1 MKKKRKK
8 KFFKCLLYVFIAF
21 LTYQICF
28 NVILEFKLAKNNED
42 FIKGLL
48 ADSNYYTLY
57 EKKNNNFLNKAF
69 NLVFNI
75 EDPLVIL
82 EDSFH
87 VDAEITPKMKLM
99 SNKKEK
105 EVSVYIYNTHQKEA
119 YAGEGL
125 KEYNITPG
133 VLMASYLMQA
143 KLGEEDINALVL
155 EDDITEY
162 MNLNNM
168 NYASSYKASRT
179 FVSDAIKENPN
190 LKLILDIHRDSI
202 SKDKSTVSLNGK
214 NYAKIVFVVGK
225 EHKNADV
232 NLANVTKLNNMIKS
246 KYPTLT
252 RGVLEKSGKG
262 VNGIYNQ
269 DLSDKA
275 MLLEIGGP
283 DNTINEVLNT
293 ISLVA
298 PIIGAYINEN

>member
-1 MKKKRKK
+1 MKKRKK
-8 KFFKCLLYVFIAF
+8 KILKCLLYVFIAF
-21 LTYQICF
+21 LTYEICF
-28 NVILEFKLAKNNED
+28 NVILEFKLARNNED
-42 FIKGLL
+42 FIKYLL

-57 EKKNNNFLNKAF
+57 EKKSNNLFNKII

-75 EDPLVIL
+75 NDPLVIL
-82 EDSFH
+82 EDNFH
-87 VDAEITPKMKLM
+87 VNAEITPKMKLM
-99 SNKKEK
+99 SNKKQKKPE
-105 EVSVYIYNTHQKEA
+105 VYIYNTHQKEA
-119 YAGEGL
+119 YAGKGL

-143 KLGEEDINALVL
+143 KLGEKDINALVL

-168 NYASSYKASRT
+168 NYASSYKASRN
-179 FVSDAIKENPN
+179 FVSNAIKANPN

-202 SKDKSTVSLNGK
+202 SKDKSTVSINGK
-214 NYAKIVFVVGK
+214 SYAKIIFVVGK
-225 EHKNADV
+225 EHKNANA
-232 NLANVTKLNNMIKS
+232 NLANATKLNNMIKA

-252 RGVLEKSGKG
+252 RGVLEKSGKN

-283 DNTINEVLNT
+283 DNTIDEVLNT
-293 ISLVA
+293 INAIA
-298 PIIGAYINEN
+298 PIIGEYINEK